1 MPDLRWPF
9 FLLLFIPVVAIIES
23 RRWVGPSAYNN
34 LVNVAFFMI
43 TGAVLMGFIIQI
55 RARRRDRD
63 DDQDRDKS

>member
-23 RRWVGPSAYNN
+23 RRWVGPSVYNN
-34 LVNVAFFMI
+34 LVNIAFFMI
-43 TGAVLMGFIIQI
+43 MGAVLIGFIIQI